1 MKNKSTYSLL
11 LAADAE
17 EKGRSIFET
26 VIYSLVVLST
36 VVSVWSFAS
45 GDVTVPGQ
53 TSVKKDAPASMMANA
68 PALNPARG

>member
-1 MKNKSTYSLL
+1 MKTKSTYSLL
-11 LAADAE
+11 MNAESE

-26 VIYSLVVLST
+26 AVYSLIVLCMT
-36 VVSVWSFAS
+36 LSVWSFAT

-53 TSVKKDAPASMMANA
+53 SAVKKDVPASMMANA